1 MSRGKRT
8 RTNVQFIKEMMEA
21 SEVGGLKEAFIIEAV
36 HNYSRQVINDPTDWG
51 NSFISKAAW
60 QVCAKE
66 CLAAIDGRN
75 A

>member
-8 RTNVQFIKEMMEA
+8 RTNVQFIMDMMLV
-21 SEVGGLKEAFIIEAV
+21 SEVGGLKEAFIIEAI
-36 HNYSRQVINDPTDWG
+36 HQYARQVINDPTDWG
-51 NSFISKAAW
+51 NSFISKEAW

>member
-1 MSRGKRT
+1 MKNKQK
-8 RTNVQFIKEMMEA
+8 TNVQFIKEMMEQSA
-21 SEVGGLKEAFIIEAV
+21 VGGLKEAFIIEAV

-66 CLAAIDGRN
+66 CLTAIDGRN

>member
-1 MSRGKRT
+1 MRNKQKT
-8 RTNVQFIKEMMEA
+8 KTNVQFIKEMMET
-21 SEVGGLKEAFIIEAV
+21 SEVGGLKEAFIIEAI
-36 HNYSRQVINDPTDWG
+36 HQYARQVINDPTDWG
-51 NSFISKAAW
+51 NSFISKEAW